1 MCTSL
6 LLKSYTIQNCKNKTH
21 YHFEIGYLR
30 NFNLYL
36 TSSTVGIYSIQL
48 SWLYGP
54 LPSKCDRNLRTFTKV
69 ETEQIN
75 LCTAFLHVYKK
86 IETWL
91 KITYCIEKVRK
102 YT

>member
-6 LLKSYTIQNCKNKTH
+6 LLKSYTIRNCKNKTH

-69 ETEQIN
+69 WNGANKSLYCVPSCILEYLIS
-75 LCTAFLHVYKK
+75 
-86 IETWL
+86 
-91 KITYCIEKVRK
+91 KITYCIEKVRE